1 MPILFMY
8 TFYLYFEMCQLEL
21 KCTCT
26 TYSLSFWLFLCLSK
40 KQCTVAHIK
49 PNVVRNAAAPLE
61 LPRESAETSP
71 RDHSSLRDFTKRSP
85 HYQQRRNTVQ
95 CLKLCRRTWVEHEC
109 TSTIAAPAPATFTG
123 VHRTPL
129 STGRSGV

>member
-1 MPILFMY
+1 LVGEQEKDDLWSCCLINMPILFMY
-8 TFYLYFEMCQLEL
+8 TFYLYFEICQLEL

-61 LPRESAETSP
+61 LPRESAETSS

-95 CLKLCRRTWVEHEC
+95 CLKLCRRTWVEHEMGG
-109 TSTIAAPAPATFTG
+109 IIGYFP
-123 VHRTPL
+123 V
-129 STGRSGV
+129 